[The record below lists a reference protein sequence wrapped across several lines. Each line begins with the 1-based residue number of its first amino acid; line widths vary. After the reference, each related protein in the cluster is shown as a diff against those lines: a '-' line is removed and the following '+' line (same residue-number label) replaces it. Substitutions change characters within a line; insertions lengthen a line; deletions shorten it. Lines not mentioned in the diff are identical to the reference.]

1 MTCSRITGELLKNTE
16 AEAYFSRWA
25 LGLCIFTKFPG
36 NSDIHQS
43 VRTAEESICLFS
55 GEGESIRP
63 GDAHCPLPPAP
74 PRKALIPGR
83 LGEMLRCF
91 LSTAWGVSAKP

>member
-1 MTCSRITGELLKNTE
+1 MKGRVYVLEMPTV
-16 AEAYFSRWA
+16 
-25 LGLCIFTKFPG
+25 
-36 NSDIHQS
+36 H
-43 VRTAEESICLFS
+43 
-55 GEGESIRP
+55 
-63 GDAHCPLPPAP
+63 PPP